1 MIGKTMSVISQTDV
15 ATYANDGV
23 LLIKSLLTR
32 NEVSDLRE
40 GIDVNISNP
49 SSRAQVASDENDPGW
64 FLEDFCTW
72 QENPAYQRV
81 IFESDIS
88 EVAAKLM
95 CSKEVRLFHDH
106 MLVKKKGTLQKTP
119 WHQDQPYYNIE
130 GMQNISFWIPV
141 DPVPLEWSL
150 EFVAG
155 SHQDTWYMPRTFL
168 KKQAKWFQEGE
179 LKELPEIEANPDK
192 FRVLSWALEPG
203 DALVFHMLTLHAGA
217 GAGALRRVFS
227 LRLIGDDIR
236 YAPRSWKTSP
246 EFPRLSDQLRAGAP
260 MNHEFFPL
268 IWPANRA

>member
-15 ATYANDGV
+15 EAYANDGV

-106 MLVKKKGTLQKTP
+106 MLVKKKGTLQRTP

-130 GMQNISFWIPV
+130 GMQNISFWI
-141 DPVPLEWSL
+141 
-150 EFVAG
+150 
-155 SHQDTWYMPRTFL
+155 
-168 KKQAKWFQEGE
+168 
-179 LKELPEIEANPDK
+179 
-192 FRVLSWALEPG
+192 
-203 DALVFHMLTLHAGA
+203 
-217 GAGALRRVFS
+217 
-227 LRLIGDDIR
+227 RLIP
-236 YAPRSWKTSP
+236 Y
-246 EFPRLSDQLRAGAP
+246 RLNGHLSLSQVLTKIFGICR
-260 MNHEFFPL
+260 EL
-268 IWPANRA
+268 SSKNRQSGFKRVS

>member
-15 ATYANDGV
+15 EAYANDGV

-72 QENPAYQRV
+72 QGNPAYQRV

-106 MLVKKKGTLQKTP
+106 MLVKKKGTLQRTP

-141 DPVPLEWSL
+141 DPVPLDM
-150 EFVAG
+150 
-155 SHQDTWYMPRTFL
+155 DT
-168 KKQAKWFQEGE
+168 
-179 LKELPEIEANPDK
+179 
-192 FRVLSWALEPG
+192 
-203 DALVFHMLTLHAGA
+203 
-217 GAGALRRVFS
+217 
-227 LRLIGDDIR
+227 
-236 YAPRSWKTSP
+236 
-246 EFPRLSDQLRAGAP
+246 
-260 MNHEFFPL
+260 
-268 IWPANRA
+268 

>member
-15 ATYANDGV
+15 EAYANDGV

-40 GIDVNISNP
+40 GIDVNILNP

-106 MLVKKKGTLQKTP
+106 MLVKKKGILQRTP
-119 WHQDQPYYNIE
+119 WHHDQTY
-130 GMQNISFWIPV
+130 
-141 DPVPLEWSL
+141 
-150 EFVAG
+150 
-155 SHQDTWYMPRTFL
+155 
-168 KKQAKWFQEGE
+168 
-179 LKELPEIEANPDK
+179 
-192 FRVLSWALEPG
+192 
-203 DALVFHMLTLHAGA
+203 
-217 GAGALRRVFS
+217 
-227 LRLIGDDIR
+227 
-236 YAPRSWKTSP
+236 
-246 EFPRLSDQLRAGAP
+246 
-260 MNHEFFPL
+260 
-268 IWPANRA
+268 

>member
-15 ATYANDGV
+15 EAYANDGV

-72 QENPAYQRV
+72 QENPAYQMV

-106 MLVKKKGTLQKTP
+106 MLVKKREHFKERHGT
-119 WHQDQPYYNIE
+119 
-130 GMQNISFWIPV
+130 
-141 DPVPLEWSL
+141 
-150 EFVAG
+150 
-155 SHQDTWYMPRTFL
+155 RTNRTIT
-168 KKQAKWFQEGE
+168 
-179 LKELPEIEANPDK
+179 LKECKISVFGFRLIPYRLNGHLSLSQVLTKILGIC
-192 FRVLSWALEPG
+192 RVLSSKNRQSGFKRVSSKSFLMSKQIRINIEFLAGRWNRETLWSFTCLHYMQEQEQAHF
-203 DALVFHMLTLHAGA
+203 AVFF
-217 GAGALRRVFS
+217 RFV
-227 LRLIGDDIR
+227 
-236 YAPRSWKTSP
+236 
-246 EFPRLSDQLRAGAP
+246 
-260 MNHEFFPL
+260 
-268 IWPANRA
+268 